1 MSHLLKYMKIPVFL
15 KALSWDLHSSITDIN
30 LTTGCKLVLYAYDNI
45 IVYKPINKHED
56 YIKRTLILYKSGLIA
71 AGLFSNLKM
80 VNTLLSPGRGQTL

>member
-30 LTTGCKLVLYAYDNI
+30 LTTGCKLVLYPI

-71 AGLFSNLKM
+71 AGLFLNLKM